1 MRNEY
6 ETAVLKTILPSK
18 EEEDAAAEMGQKLIS
33 AVADAAGVP
42 AMMTGSVARGTWV
55 RGDKDIDIFMQ
66 FPPELSR
73 EELRERGLAA
83 AYAVVE
89 RFGGTAE
96 EMYAEHPYLNAVI
109 DGFDVDLVPCYL
121 VNSTAEMKSAVDRT
135 PFHTR
140 YLKDKIAPLREDVL
154 LLKQFCK
161 AGGVYGSD
169 HMTGGFSGY
178 LCELL
183 TLAFGG
189 FSGVL
194 EAAAA
199 FRPHMVID
207 IEGFYPEKKN
217 AAKLFS
223 EPFVVIDPTDKDRNV
238 AAAVTMTKFAE
249 FIVLAHD
256 YLQHPSMQ
264 YFTAEPK
271 QTLSRDEFSSILKK
285 RKTALLSM
293 VFKTPDFIEET
304 VVPQLRKT
312 EESISSML
320 SEADFTVL
328 RSGFSMGKE
337 NSILLFELAAES
349 LPAFAIREGPPVW
362 VLENAEKFTAKY
374 AEENGFAG
382 PWVSDGRWYT
392 EVLRKYVHASD
403 LLNDTKKVLSGSLG
417 KHVRL
422 SLEEGYE
429 VCAGDS
435 VWDEEFA
442 QFLAEFFYKT
452 SSSIR
457 KMRNNLR

>member
-6 ETAVLKTILPSK
+6 ETAVLKRILPSK
-18 EEEDAAAEMGQKLIS
+18 DEEDAAAEMGQKLIS

-66 FPPELSR
+66 FPPEISR

-121 VNSTAEMKSAVDRT
+121 VNSTAEMKCAVDRT

-140 YLKDKIAPLREDVL
+140 YLKEKILPLREDVL

-194 EAAAA
+194 EAASA
-199 FRPHMVID
+199 FRPHVVID
-207 IEGFYPEKKN
+207 IEGFYPDKKA
-217 AAKLFS
+217 AAKLFA

-249 FIVLAHD
+249 FIVLAHN

-271 QTLSRDEFSSILKK
+271 QILSREEFCSVLKS
-285 RKTALLSM
+285 RGTALFSM
-293 VFKTPDFIEET
+293 VFKTPDFIAET

-320 SEADFTVL
+320 SEAEFTVL
-328 RSGFSMGKE
+328 RSGFSMGDE
-337 NSILLFELAAES
+337 HSILLFELAAET
-349 LPAFAIREGPPVW
+349 LPAFAIREGPPAW
-362 VLENAEKFTAKY
+362 VLENADKFTAKY
-374 AEENGFAG
+374 ASENGFAG
-382 PWVSDGRWYT
+382 PWISDGRWYT
-392 EVLRKYVHASD
+392 EVPRKYVHASD
-403 LLNDTKKVLSGSLG
+403 FLNDTKKILSGSLG

-422 SLEEGYE
+422 SLEEGYAVYSGE
-429 VCAGDS
+429 S
-435 VWDEEFA
+435 VWNDEFA
-442 QFLAEFFYKT
+442 PFLAEYFFKT
-452 SSSIR
+452 SASIR
-457 KMRNNLR
+457 KMHSGD

>member
-6 ETAVLKTILPSK
+6 ETAVLKRILPSK
-18 EEEDAAAEMGQKLIS
+18 EEEEAAAEMGKKLIS

-55 RGDKDIDIFMQ
+55 KGDKDIDIFMQ
-66 FPPELSR
+66 FPPDISR

-89 RFGGTAE
+89 RFSGTAE

-121 VNSTAEMKSAVDRT
+121 ITSTAEMKSAVDRT

-140 YLKDKIAPLREDVL
+140 YLKDKILPLREDVL

-189 FSGVL
+189 FSAVL
-194 EAAAA
+194 KAAAE
-199 FRPHMVID
+199 FRPHTVID
-207 IEGFYPEKKN
+207 IERFYPEKKT
-217 AAKLFS
+217 AAKLFA

-238 AAAVTMTKFAE
+238 AAAVTMTKYAE
-249 FIVLAHD
+249 FIVLARR
-256 YLQHPSMQ
+256 YLKAPSMQ
-264 YFTAEPK
+264 YFTAEAK
-271 QTLSRDEFSSILKK
+271 NTLSKDEFCSILKS
-285 RKTALLSM
+285 RRTALYSL
-293 VFKTPDFIEET
+293 VFKSPDFIAET

-320 SEADFTVL
+320 TDAEFSVI
-328 RSGFSMGKE
+328 RSGFSFGKE
-337 NSILLFELAAES
+337 HSLLLFELAAET
-349 LPAFAIREGPPVW
+349 LPAFTIREGPPVW

-374 AEENGFAG
+374 ADANGFAG
-382 PWVSDGRWYT
+382 PWISDGRWYT
-392 EVLRKYVHASD
+392 EVARKYVHAAD
-403 LLNDTKKVLSGSLG
+403 FFNDAKKILSGSLG

-422 SLEEGYE
+422 SLEEGYT
-429 VCAGDS
+429 VYAGES
-435 VWDEEFA
+435 VWNDEFSP
-442 QFLAEFFYKT
+442 FLAEYFFKT
-452 SSSIR
+452 SASIK
-457 KMRNNLR
+457 KMRAEE